1 MSYVKIMVHVVWGTY
16 RDTPLL
22 IKEKRDVLFSHIRK
36 NAREKD
42 VYLDAIGGYTDHIRC
57 LLSLGGEQS
66 IAKVVQLI
74 KGESS
79 FWANQQH
86 LINPKLIWAADY
98 FAASV
103 SDSAVR
109 RVRDYINH
117 QEEHHRK
124 VSFAS
129 EYKKFVETFGFQFP
143 HGGG

>member
-1 MSYVKIMVHVVWGTY
+1 MSYIRIMVHLVWGTY

-22 IKEKRDVLFSHIRK
+22 IKEKRDVLFNHIRK

-42 VYLDAIGGYTDHIRC
+42 VYLDAIGGYTDHVHC

-74 KGESS
+74 
-79 FWANQQH
+79 
-86 LINPKLIWAADY
+86 INPKLMWAADY

-109 RVRDYINH
+109 RVREYIHN

-124 VSFAS
+124 VSFSS
-129 EYKKFVETFGFQFP
+129 EYKNLLRRMDFNFLKPEVNSMRVIFSAP
-143 HGGG
+143 M